1 MNVVILEDERLT
13 AQRLESLLHRY
24 DPEIRIL
31 AVLPSIEKAVAF
43 FTEPQPE
50 KPDLVFMDIHLQDGL
65 SFRVIEQV
73 KLTTPIIFT
82 TAFDQYVIQAFKVN
96 SIDYLLKPLNYDEL
110 VAAIS
115 KFKALREQ
123 FAQYQQP
130 ATVPAAPARVG
141 PNLDALVEMLGAFR
155 ETAYKDRF
163 MITVGSKI
171 RSVETGEIAY
181 FFLDERMAFLVTKD
195 GLTLP
200 VDYSLDKL
208 TTLLSPK
215 QFFRVSRQFLVSMA
229 SIQTIHSYSAGK
241 WRLELQPKAR
251 HEVFVSGERITDFK
265 DWLGK

>member
-24 DPEIRIL
+24 DPEIQIL
-31 AVLPSIEKAVAF
+31 TVLPSVEKAVAW

-65 SFRVIEQV
+65 AFRIIEQV

-82 TAFDQYVIQAFKVN
+82 TAFDEYVIQAFKVN

-110 VAAIS
+110 VAAIT

-123 FAQYQQP
+123 FAQPAQPTPAQP
-130 ATVPAAPARVG
+130 APPLVG
-141 PNLDALVEMLGAFR
+141 PDMDALVRMLGAFK

-163 MITVGSKI
+163 MITVGSKV
-171 RSVETGEIAY
+171 RSVETSEIAY

-195 GLTLP
+195 GATLP

-208 TTLLSPK
+208 TTLLNPK
-215 QFFRVSRQFLVSMA
+215 QFFRVSRQFLVSLSA
-229 SIQTIHSYSAGK
+229 IQTIQMYSAGK
-241 WRLELQPKAR
+241 WKLDLQPKPR
-251 HEVFVSGERITDFK
+251 QEVFVSGDRLADLKE
-265 DWLGK
+265 WLGK